1 MVKRNW
7 KNKCRKSFAAI
18 LTAAMLVNS
27 VSSVSAA
34 GIAIEDTE
42 ALSESVEVL
51 SDDSAEM
58 QNASENGAVDVQTA
72 DSEEQTGEQETEETD
87 VSFEQTKTVDGIQV
101 SVSAEAG
108 VFPEGAS
115 LQVQK
120 VTDTDVLDTFEEAVG
135 EQDDSQDALV
145 RKIARELKE
154 LSIEGVETPQV
165 AAGNDLTVFDITI
178 HDSNGEE
185 IQPDTNKGETKVSF
199 SNIETGDETEE
210 IQVFH
215 ADDELKQVEELA
227 AKSDV
232 KAGMAEAVTEHFSYY
247 CLSTLTNAQLSM
259 TRLGSQNG
267 GYTLSSGV
275 YYLTANETFNGS
287 YDYSGFYGRS
297 GLTISG
303 TVYLYI
309 PEGKTLTAIGGSGS
323 GTTGGG
329 AGIYVPSGSNL
340 ILFGGGTVNATG
352 GNAAN
357 GSTGGTGGNSV
368 HTGGG
373 GSDRDYYAGAGGTG
387 GNGGGGAGAGIG
399 TSGGPGGSGYGSG
412 GSEGPW
418 ADQDKCADGVNG
430 SNGASG
436 YDASAMGTLYKTD
449 AITINA
455 SGGKSGSG
463 GSGGSAG
470 NSVRGTKDTDR
481 GISGGSGGGGG
492 GGGKAGAAIGTGGG
506 GGGQGGGGGRAG
518 YLWGSA
524 YLAAGGGG
532 GGRGAALGD
541 CGYYGANG
549 TFNYWRDTG
558 IITYPTRGDGYKG
571 GQGAYGYVE
580 TAGGTKNYATSGNG
594 GNGGDAG
601 KDAESKDP
609 NTLADTQNL
618 YNTITFKD
626 DVSPINGTF
635 AKTQNYYITK
645 QTTITLPDY
654 TLPENLQNAGWYFCG
669 WQVVTNAT
677 SLPASYGETSCG
689 LDVQGNIYKSGT
701 TFEATGV
708 YGDVTMYPAL
718 MTVTPVSKTHTIDVD
733 HRDYDVS
740 QLFAITKIMFPEGHP
755 DAVKEVGAATYSIVS
770 EGTTGEGRIS
780 GNTLTVDKVGTFK
793 IKMVTKATD
802 LYVATET
809 IATVEI
815 HGQPIHPYVQVS
827 DWTYGDEPN
836 TPWTTGN
843 TGNGEETFYYKPYDQ
858 TSAAYTTV
866 VPSDAGKYYLKVKI
880 GPSLYD
886 PGESNPVVFEI
897 RQKPL
902 TIVPKADQSK
912 IYGDADPVFT
922 YDALDD
928 DGNPGLVTGNP
939 LEGALSRDSGENVGT
954 YAFTIGTLHD
964 EQNNY
969 ALTLAPGEE
978 FTINQKD
985 IASEDI
991 IRVLSK
997 SDFAYED
1004 EYIDVTAKNNL
1015 TVSTTRAFDGQLY
1028 NLKESKV
1035 STDKTADFYVAN
1047 YSRKERGEYKLKLY
1061 GMGNY
1066 TGKTTL
1072 DWSIVRNDIN
1082 YTATGKEVTY
1092 DGNEYSI
1099 TVKPEFADAKVT
1111 YSETG
1116 ADGSYTEVNP
1126 TYSNAGTYTVYFK
1139 IYRNDDYN
1147 EMRGSET
1154 VKIKRRKL
1162 TITAPQAAE
1171 KTYGEADPEWKVSDC
1186 VVTDGPLVDDE
1197 SITSVTVDRD
1207 TNATGENV
1215 GTYDL
1220 KVSDA
1225 VILDASGADMT
1236 ENYNITY
1243 NLGKLKINQR
1253 PITITAD
1260 SQQKIYGDT
1269 DPEFTYQVTTGSI
1282 AQRDESGLAG
1292 SLTRET
1298 GEDVRSYNILKGTIE
1313 TANTNYDI
1321 TYVGAALTIN
1331 QKELTADML
1340 QFDQTHKFT
1349 GTRIIP
1355 VVTVVDSTVQVPGT
1369 GFDTSYNDG
1378 KEHKDVNAYRLQ
1390 GDLQAQ
1396 DFGAYRITMTGQGNY
1411 KGEITKD
1418 WYITNIPEKTTVE
1431 YDGEEHTVDTT
1442 EVPEN
1447 VTITYA
1453 TEKDGTYSA
1462 QLPMFTNAGVY
1473 PVYYEMT
1480 CNGETSKAV
1489 TTLEITKKAATVTAD
1504 NKSKIWGTADPEL
1517 TYSVVGLIEGES
1529 LGDVIVISR
1538 ESGEDEATYA
1548 ITVALKEGATVQ
1560 NYELTFV
1567 PGTFTINPDQTNPGV
1582 NIKIGSQKWNNE
1594 FVTSITFEKYYKTE
1608 PQVTITAFDDE
1619 GSGIDQVS
1627 YYLASAEKTKAQLDA
1642 VDWTTYD
1649 EPFTLSEGKSVVYVK
1664 VSDRFGNTSYC
1675 SSNGVVVD
1683 KTAPQITGI
1692 EEDKIY
1698 CAPVTITVTD
1708 TYLDQVM
1715 VNGKKVALTDG
1726 TYTIPGNE
1734 TAPEYTVV
1742 AVDKAGNESETV
1754 TATVYPDHS
1763 FTKYVPDNNASML
1776 ANATETAVCDHGCG
1790 ATHTREIPDTK
1801 IEKEMTSQPVETE
1814 NKLSTQINVDNDV
1827 PKTAVTGLNINVAK
1841 EFLTPEEMNSGKD
1854 IKIYLDVRKA
1864 LDAEV
1869 ETAKQKVE
1877 NVLNGAQAGLYF
1889 DLSLFKKVAGEKTE
1903 KLHETKDSLTVTMKI
1918 PDELKTNDAS
1928 VVRTYSIIRVHEGTA
1943 SVIPSVYDAQNGIL
1957 KFETDRFSTYV
1968 IAYKDTQLGGGGG
1981 GSVVVPV
1988 PILSL
1993 TVLADKTTLTKAGET
2008 AQLTAQIIPESAT
2021 NKNVTWKSSDESVAT
2036 VDETGKVTAVA
2047 NGTATITATA
2057 EDGGKTASVDM
2068 TVKIE
2073 KPVTEIALSADK
2085 TTLTKAGETAQLTV
2099 KVTPEDA
2106 DAQEFTWKS
2115 DKESVAT
2122 VDENGKVTAVA
2133 NGTAVI
2139 TVTTKDGKYSD
2150 EITITVA
2157 IPEDKPI
2164 KAVSGFGKLRANSA
2178 KQTTTSITL
2187 NWTKIANADGYI
2199 IYGSRCTTGTKTYKV
2214 QKLKT
2219 ITNNSTLTW
2228 THKSLKKGTYYK
2240 YVVKAYRVIDGKQV
2254 ITDIST
2260 CIHVITKGGKY
2271 GMAKAVSV
2279 TKISGSNTT
2288 TGVTLKVGKSAKIS
2302 AKEIQADKAIHHH
2315 RGICYESSNKKVAT
2329 VSKTGVIQAK
2339 GKGTCKV
2346 WVYAQNGVY
2355 KTITVTVK

>member
-1 MVKRNW
+1 M
-7 KNKCRKSFAAI
+7 
-18 LTAAMLVNS
+18 
-27 VSSVSAA
+27 
-34 GIAIEDTE
+34 
-42 ALSESVEVL
+42 
-51 SDDSAEM
+51 
-58 QNASENGAVDVQTA
+58 
-72 DSEEQTGEQETEETD
+72 
-87 VSFEQTKTVDGIQV
+87 
-101 SVSAEAG
+101 
-108 VFPEGAS
+108 
-115 LQVQK
+115 
-120 VTDTDVLDTFEEAVG
+120 
-135 EQDDSQDALV
+135 
-145 RKIARELKE
+145 
-154 LSIEGVETPQV
+154 
-165 AAGNDLTVFDITI
+165 
-178 HDSNGEE
+178 
-185 IQPDTNKGETKVSF
+185 
-199 SNIETGDETEE
+199 
-210 IQVFH
+210 
-215 ADDELKQVEELA
+215 
-227 AKSDV
+227 
-232 KAGMAEAVTEHFSYY
+232 
-247 CLSTLTNAQLSM
+247 
-259 TRLGSQNG
+259 
-267 GYTLSSGV
+267 
-275 YYLTANETFNGS
+275 
-287 YDYSGFYGRS
+287 
-297 GLTISG
+297 
-303 TVYLYI
+303 
-309 PEGKTLTAIGGSGS
+309 
-323 GTTGGG
+323 
-329 AGIYVPSGSNL
+329 
-340 ILFGGGTVNATG
+340 
-352 GNAAN
+352 
-357 GSTGGTGGNSV
+357 
-368 HTGGG
+368 
-373 GSDRDYYAGAGGTG
+373 
-387 GNGGGGAGAGIG
+387 
-399 TSGGPGGSGYGSG
+399 
-412 GSEGPW
+412 
-418 ADQDKCADGVNG
+418 
-430 SNGASG
+430 
-436 YDASAMGTLYKTD
+436 
-449 AITINA
+449 
-455 SGGKSGSG
+455 
-463 GSGGSAG
+463 
-470 NSVRGTKDTDR
+470 
-481 GISGGSGGGGG
+481 
-492 GGGKAGAAIGTGGG
+492 
-506 GGGQGGGGGRAG
+506 
-518 YLWGSA
+518 
-524 YLAAGGGG
+524 
-532 GGRGAALGD
+532 
-541 CGYYGANG
+541 
-549 TFNYWRDTG
+549 
-558 IITYPTRGDGYKG
+558 
-571 GQGAYGYVE
+571 
-580 TAGGTKNYATSGNG
+580 
-594 GNGGDAG
+594 
-601 KDAESKDP
+601 
-609 NTLADTQNL
+609 
-618 YNTITFKD
+618 
-626 DVSPINGTF
+626 
-635 AKTQNYYITK
+635 
-645 QTTITLPDY
+645 
-654 TLPENLQNAGWYFCG
+654 
-669 WQVVTNAT
+669 
-677 SLPASYGETSCG
+677 
-689 LDVQGNIYKSGT
+689 
-701 TFEATGV
+701 
-708 YGDVTMYPAL
+708 
-718 MTVTPVSKTHTIDVD
+718 
-733 HRDYDVS
+733 
-740 QLFAITKIMFPEGHP
+740 
-755 DAVKEVGAATYSIVS
+755 
-770 EGTTGEGRIS
+770 
-780 GNTLTVDKVGTFK
+780 
-793 IKMVTKATD
+793 
-802 LYVATET
+802 
-809 IATVEI
+809 
-815 HGQPIHPYVQVS
+815 
-827 DWTYGDEPN
+827 
-836 TPWTTGN
+836 
-843 TGNGEETFYYKPYDQ
+843 
-858 TSAAYTTV
+858 
-866 VPSDAGKYYLKVKI
+866 
-880 GPSLYD
+880 
-886 PGESNPVVFEI
+886 
-897 RQKPL
+897 
-902 TIVPKADQSK
+902 
-912 IYGDADPVFT
+912 
-922 YDALDD
+922 
-928 DGNPGLVTGNP
+928 
-939 LEGALSRDSGENVGT
+939 
-954 YAFTIGTLHD
+954 
-964 EQNNY
+964 
-969 ALTLAPGEE
+969 
-978 FTINQKD
+978 
-985 IASEDI
+985 
-991 IRVLSK
+991 LSK

-1099 TVKPEFADAKVT
+1099 TVEPEFADAKVT

-1116 ADGSYTEVNP
+1116 VDGSYTEVNP

-1147 EMRGSET
+1147 ERSGSQT
-1154 VKIKRRKL
+1154 VKIKKRKL

-1517 TYSVVGLIEGES
+1517 TYSVVGLIEGER

-1642 VDWTTYD
+1642 VNWTTYD
-1649 EPFTLSEGKSVVYVK
+1649 KPFTLSEEKTVVYVK
-1664 VSDRFGNTSYC
+1664 VSDRFGNTEYY

-1708 TYLDQVM
+1708 TYLDKVM
-1715 VNGKKVALTDG
+1715 VNGTEVTVTDG

-2008 AQLTAQIIPESAT
+2008 AQLTAQIIPENAT